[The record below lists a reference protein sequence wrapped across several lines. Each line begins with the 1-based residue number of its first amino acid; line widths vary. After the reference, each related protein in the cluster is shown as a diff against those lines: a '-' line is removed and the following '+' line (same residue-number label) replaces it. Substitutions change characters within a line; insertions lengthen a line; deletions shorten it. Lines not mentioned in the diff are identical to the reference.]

1 MANVEAIK
9 TTTPS
14 GSFDNVLRMTLDAQP
29 NGYRLSNLINK
40 TGDYFFTIWYKSDA
54 NSKITFNVLG
64 ESEQVDSSSQWK
76 KYSKQVN
83 VSDVS
88 NNEIVIIPSVNSIT
102 YFYEAYLS
110 EGKVDTSWTPAPED
124 DLENI
129 EQVKSEIKQTA
140 EKINLSIESLN
151 GDISRINVTVGQIE
165 ERVETVD
172 GRVTEV
178 IKKADGIEQTVQTQ
192 NGKISN
198 IEQKADRIDQ
208 TVSDHGERMTA
219 VEQKAESIR
228 LKAETNEGAIASIRV
243 DAQTINQTVSD
254 VQGKQSEILQK
265 VDKIIQDVKDTN
277 GKFGKLEVEVGKIN
291 GTVGSL
297 QGKQSSIE
305 QTVSGIDIS
314 FSELSKKIG
323 NSFLF
328 KEDGLYITSS
338 GTGNTKI
345 SLKIS
350 NDRISFLSGNSEVAY
365 ISDNELHITY
375 ASVIDSIRL
384 GNFAFEPMSNGSL
397 SFNRI

>member
-9 TTTPS
+9 TATPS
-14 GSFDNVLRMTLDAQP
+14 GKFDNVLRMTLDTQP

-140 EKINLSIESLN
+140 ETINLSIESLN
-151 GDISRINVTVGQIE
+151 GDISKINVTVGQIE

-192 NGKISN
+192 NGEIS
-198 IEQKADRIDQ
+198 RIDQ
-208 TVSDHGERMTA
+208 EAKKIALSVGDMEGKVSQIEATTSEIQQTVKD
-219 VEQKAESIR
+219 
-228 LKAETNEGAIASIRV
+228 NENKIASLRLDTDNIQTNISDIEKGQSNIVQSV
-243 DAQTINQTVSD
+243 DGINATIEN
-254 VQGKQSEILQK
+254 
-265 VDKIIQDVKDTN
+265 
-277 GKFGKLEVEVGKIN
+277 IN
-291 GTVGSL
+291 GQMSNVTQTSETLKTQIGTL
-297 QGKQSSIE
+297 TGKQSSLE
-305 QTVSGIDIS
+305 QTVDGIGIN
-314 FSELSKKIG
+314 FSELSNKIG

>member
-140 EKINLSIESLN
+140 ERIDLSIESLN

-208 TVSDHGERMTA
+208 KVNDHGERMTA

>member
-9 TTTPS
+9 TATPS
-14 GSFDNVLRMTLDAQP
+14 GKFDNVLRMTLDTQP

-140 EKINLSIESLN
+140 ERIDLSIESLN

-208 TVSDHGERMTA
+208 KVNDHGERMTA

-265 VDKIIQDVKDTN
+265 VDKITQDVKDTN

>member
-14 GSFDNVLRMTLDAQP
+14 GRFDNVLRMTLDAQP
-29 NGYRLSNLINK
+29 NGYRLSNLISK
-40 TGDYFFTIWYKSDA
+40 TGDYFFSIWYKSDS
-54 NSKITFNVLG
+54 NSKITFNILG
-64 ESEQVDSSSQWK
+64 ESEQVDSSSKWK
-76 KYSKQVN
+76 KYLKQVN
-83 VSDVS
+83 VSDAS

-140 EKINLSIESLN
+140 ETINLSIKTLN
-151 GDISRINVTVGQIE
+151 GDISKINLAVGN
-165 ERVETVD
+165 
-172 GRVTEV
+172 
-178 IKKADGIEQTVQTQ
+178 IEQIVEDQ
-192 NGKISN
+192 NGKISK
-198 IEQKADRIDQ
+198 IDQKADRIDQ
-208 TVSDHGERMTA
+208 TVSEHGEKMTTI
-219 VEQKAESIR
+219 EQKADEAK
-228 LKAETNEGAIASIRV
+228 LKAETNEGYIASIRL

-265 VDKIIQDVKDTN
+265 VEEITQSVKNTK
-277 GKFGKLEVEVGKIN
+277 GEFGELKVEVDKIN
-291 GTVGSL
+291 GTVGTIN
-297 QGKQSSIE
+297 GKQSHLE
-305 QTVSGIDIS
+305 QTVNGIDLS

>member
-9 TTTPS
+9 TATPS
-14 GSFDNVLRMTLDAQP
+14 GIFDNVLRMTLDAQP

-208 TVSDHGERMTA
+208 TVSDHGEM
-219 VEQKAESIR
+219 
-228 LKAETNEGAIASIRV
+228 L
-243 DAQTINQTVSD
+243 
-254 VQGKQSEILQK
+254 KQSIKLFLTCRESK
-265 VDKIIQDVKDTN
+265 V
-277 GKFGKLEVEVGKIN
+277 KFY
-291 GTVGSL
+291 
-297 QGKQSSIE
+297 
-305 QTVSGIDIS
+305 
-314 FSELSKKIG
+314 KK
-323 NSFLF
+323 
-328 KEDGLYITSS
+328 
-338 GTGNTKI
+338 
-345 SLKIS
+345 
-350 NDRISFLSGNSEVAY
+350 
-365 ISDNELHITY
+365 
-375 ASVIDSIRL
+375 
-384 GNFAFEPMSNGSL
+384 
-397 SFNRI
+397 